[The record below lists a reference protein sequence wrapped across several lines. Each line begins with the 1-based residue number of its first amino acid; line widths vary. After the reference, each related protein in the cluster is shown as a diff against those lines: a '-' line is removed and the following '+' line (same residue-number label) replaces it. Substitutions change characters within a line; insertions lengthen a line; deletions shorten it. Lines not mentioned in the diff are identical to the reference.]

1 MEECYVDG
9 CVESLVFGISKETGK
24 METVLSLSLGIGL
37 SAACGFR
44 VFVPLLVMSIAA
56 KAGHLI
62 LAPGYEWVATYPAL
76 IALAAATFLEIAGYY
91 IPWVDNALDTVAT
104 PASIIAGIV
113 VMASIVTGMS
123 PFLKWTLAV
132 IMGGG
137 AAGLTQIAT
146 TVTRVTSTT
155 VTAGLG
161 NFIISTV
168 ETFVSFTLSILA
180 IGVPILGAI
189 AVVAILSYIARKY
202 ISGSAEGSAP

>member
-1 MEECYVDG
+1 
-9 CVESLVFGISKETGK
+9 

-76 IALAAATFLEIAGYY
+76 IALAAATILEIAGYY
-91 IPWVDNALDTVAT
+91 IPWVDNALDTIAT

-123 PFLKWTLAV
+123 PFIKWTLAV

-146 TVTRVTSTT
+146 TMTRAASTT

-168 ETFVSFTLSILA
+168 ESFVSFTLSVLA

-189 AVVAILSYIARKY
+189 AVVAILSYIVRKY
-202 ISGSAEGSAP
+202 FGRSAEGSAP